1 MEFAVS
7 RTGTARVTLHGGAD
21 ATACADAR
29 SEFATTL
36 ERLEAD
42 DAIADWEIAD
52 ADVYEHPTAPF
63 DPYTIA
69 LEFTVAVTVDAD
81 DAETAA
87 DIGAERIDDALER
100 ADLSGVSYAS
110 APAASAA

>member
-7 RTGTARVTLHGGAD
+7 RAGTAHVTLHGGAD

-29 SEFATTL
+29 TEFATTL

-42 DAIADWEIAD
+42 DAITDWEVTD
-52 ADVYEHPTAPF
+52 AGVYEHPAAPF

-69 LEFTVAVTVDAD
+69 LEFTVSVTVEAD
-81 DAETAA
+81 DADAA
-87 DIGAERIDDALER
+87 TEIGAETIDEILER
-100 ADLSGVSYAS
+100 ADLSAVSFAT